1 MGALVTFLLT
11 NPAIAALI
19 VAIVGGL
26 GFGVQQRLAGA
37 KAERN
42 KQAADRLAAR
52 SDADKIDQAVAGM
65 SDAEVLER
73 QARWSR
79 EKNS

>member
-1 MGALVTFLLT
+1 MALVNFLLT

-52 SDADKIDQAVAGM
+52 TEADKIDQTVAGM
-65 SDAEVLER
+65 SDAEVLKE
-73 QARWSR
+73 QSKWSR
-79 EKNS
+79 PKS